1 MDSTRT
7 YSELAVGYLN
17 TEVVEVMEGVGGGEA
32 DYGRVG
38 TARLLLLL
46 PLLQLLPRR
55 EILSHVLQPFDEPL
69 LLPVGPEMRILK
81 QGTI

>member
-1 MDSTRT
+1 
-7 YSELAVGYLN
+7 
-17 TEVVEVMEGVGGGEA
+17 MEGVGGGEA

-46 PLLQLLPRR
+46 TLLQLLPCCK
-55 EILSHVLQPFDEPL
+55 ILSHVLQPLDETL
-69 LLPVGPEMRILK
+69 LLPVGAEMRVLK